1 MHIIHVNQFNKTDQ
15 TFLSSNEFNKTDQ
28 TFLSLQDFL
37 VLNPKKKQ
45 QSLGSF
51 GMKTVFITLS
61 LMI

>member
-1 MHIIHVNQFNKTDQ
+1 MHIIHVK
-15 TFLSSNEFNKTDQ
+15 EFNKTDQ

-37 VLNPKKKQ
+37 VLNPKEKQ